1 MPGLVPG
8 IHGSWQGACRG
19 PWMAGTSPAK
29 TKVCSLCLGLN
40 TSWLAVAKADL
51 MAIAEYIAQ
60 DNPAAAYAVH
70 DAILRQVGRPADH
83 PQIGRPGGAEGTRE
97 LAASAT
103 PYMGAY
109 RVAARMLTILRVW

>member
-8 IHGSWQGACRG
+8 THGSWQGACRG

-40 TSWLAVAKADL
+40 TRWLAAARADL

-83 PQIGRPGGAEGTRE
+83 RRSVGPEESKAPENSSSPARPTLWSIGWR
-97 LAASAT
+97 
-103 PYMGAY
+103 
-109 RVAARMLTILRVW
+109 ARM